1 MGGELDL
8 KRVEKR
14 RTWEEVVHQIESQIL
29 QGHLR
34 PGDRLP
40 GERQLA
46 EQLGVSRASVRE
58 ALRVLEA
65 LEFIRVRTG
74 TGEGSGS
81 IMVQEPTAGG
91 AMTSLLR
98 LHVGLSHFT
107 MSDVIETR
115 AVMEAWAARMA
126 ARRAGRGDI
135 EKLGGI
141 LKRMESRSLSRWDFN
156 ELDTQFHVGL
166 AETSGNRLVTYFM
179 HAIRDA
185 VRFEMVAAFDR
196 FADWQSVAE
205 GLRQEHAA
213 VLHAISVRDEEA
225 AARTLENH
233 IRAFYFQNVAQKAGQ
248 GGSPP
253 MPADGRVAPPTGP
266 APAEAKPR
274 SNSRASK
281 GPHSPSSNGGG

>member
-1 MGGELDL
+1 LARELDL

-14 RTWEEVVHQIESQIL
+14 RTWQEVVHQIETQIFE
-29 QGHLR
+29 GHLR

-65 LEFIRVRTG
+65 LEFIQARTG

-81 IMVQEPTAGG
+81 IVVREPTAGG

-107 MSDVIETR
+107 MTDVIETR
-115 AVMEAWAARMA
+115 VVVEAWAVRMA
-126 ARRAGRGDI
+126 ARRAGPADL
-135 EKLGGI
+135 EKLAEI
-141 LKRMESRSLSRWDFN
+141 LRRMESPSLSRWDFN
-156 ELDTQFHVGL
+156 ELDTQFHVGV

-196 FADWQSVAE
+196 FTDWQKVAE
-205 GLRQEHAA
+205 ALRQEHAA
-213 VLHAISVRDEEA
+213 VLHAVSVRDEET

-233 IRAFYFQNVAQKAGQ
+233 IRAFYFQNLAPRTPGDAAAGH
-248 GGSPP
+248 
-253 MPADGRVAPPTGP
+253 
-266 APAEAKPR
+266 
-274 SNSRASK
+274 AS
-281 GPHSPSSNGGG
+281 

>member
-1 MGGELDL
+1 MDRILEL

-14 RTWEEVVHQIESQIL
+14 RTWQEVVHQIEVQIL
-29 QGHLR
+29 EGHLR

-65 LEFIRVRTG
+65 LEFIRARSG

-81 IMVQEPTAGG
+81 IVVQEPTAGG

-98 LHVGLSHFT
+98 LHIGLSHFT
-107 MSDVIETR
+107 MPDVIQAR
-115 AVMEAWAARMA
+115 AVVESWAARMA
-126 ARRAGRGDI
+126 ARRAGRADI
-135 EKLGGI
+135 ANLAAI
-141 LKRMESRSLSRWDFN
+141 LTRMESSSLSRWDFN
-156 ELDTQFHVGL
+156 ELDTEFHVGL

-185 VRFEMVAAFDR
+185 VRIEMVAAFDR
-196 FADWQSVAE
+196 LADWQEVAE
-205 GLRQEHAA
+205 GLRKEHAA
-213 VLHAISVRDEEA
+213 VLHAITVRDEEA

-233 IRAFYFQNVAQKAGQ
+233 IHAFYFENFSQNGEPNGLLTASGESDDRK
-248 GGSPP
+248 P
-253 MPADGRVAPPTGP
+253 MPPPAANRPT
-266 APAEAKPR
+266 
-274 SNSRASK
+274 SD
-281 GPHSPSSNGGG
+281 

>member
-1 MGGELDL
+1 LAGELGL

-14 RTWEEVVHQIESQIL
+14 RTWQEVVDQIENQIL
-29 QGHLR
+29 EGHLR

-81 IMVQEPTAGG
+81 IVVTQPTAGG

-107 MSDVIETR
+107 MPDVIETR
-115 AVMEAWAARMA
+115 AVIEAWAARMA
-126 ARRAGRGDI
+126 ARRAGAADL
-135 EKLGGI
+135 EKLAGI
-141 LKRMESRSLSRWDFN
+141 LRQMENPSLSRWDFN
-156 ELDTQFHVGL
+156 ELDTEFHVGV
-166 AETSGNRLVTYFM
+166 AETSGNGLVTYFM

-185 VRFEMVAAFDR
+185 VRLEMVAAFDR
-196 FADWQSVAE
+196 LPDWHKTADA
-205 GLRQEHAA
+205 LRQEHAA

-225 AARTLENH
+225 AARTVENH
-233 IRAFYFQNVAQKAGQ
+233 IRAFYLQNVSQEAEPN
-248 GGSPP
+248 GSPAP
-253 MPADGRVAPPTGP
+253 GSDGQSPNPPAQAAPP
-266 APAEAKPR
+266 R
-274 SNSRASK
+274 
-281 GPHSPSSNGGG
+281 

>member
-1 MGGELDL
+1 MVGDLDL

-14 RTWEEVVHQIESQIL
+14 RTWQEVVHQIETQIL
-29 QGHLR
+29 EGRLR

-65 LEFIRVRTG
+65 LEFIRSRTG

-81 IMVQEPTAGG
+81 IVVTQPTAGG
-91 AMTSLLR
+91 AMSSMLR
-98 LHVGLSHFT
+98 IHVGLSHFT
-107 MSDVIETR
+107 MSEVIETR
-115 AVMEAWAARMA
+115 TVIEAWAARMA
-126 ARRAGRGDI
+126 ARRAGAAEL
-135 EKLGGI
+135 EKLTQI
-141 LKRMESRSLSRWDFN
+141 LERMEDPSLSRWDFN
-156 ELDTQFHVGL
+156 ELDTEFHVGV
-166 AETSGNRLVTYFM
+166 AETSGNGLVTYFM

-196 FADWQSVAE
+196 FPDWQKVAQ

-225 AARTLENH
+225 AARTVENH
-233 IRAFYFQNVAQKAGQ
+233 IRAFYFNNVVG
-248 GGSPP
+248 
-253 MPADGRVAPPTGP
+253 ADGQSP
-266 APAEAKPR
+266 AGEDGQVRK
-274 SNSRASK
+274 
-281 GPHSPSSNGGG
+281 